1 MTAYQ
6 SMKAKLLPLGLYA
19 FSEGGAV
26 DCELKAYA
34 AELDRLYGEI
44 DTLYREAFIATAESY
59 GLSERERFAGKVRD
73 DLTVAERRALLM
85 ESEQSCYGGNDE
97 AALEQIIH
105 HLGITHYAIE
115 CRQRFSTLTVMLYE
129 TVSNWQLAALT
140 KQVKAFGPVTFNV
153 IVQ

>member
-1 MTAYQ
+1 MTAHQ
-6 SMKAKLLPLGLYA
+6 SMKTKLLPLGLYA
-19 FSEGGAV
+19 FSEGEAV

-105 HLGITHYAIE
+105 HLGITHYVIE
-115 CRQRFSTLTVMLYE
+115 CRPRFSTLTVMLYE
-129 TVSNWQLAALT
+129 TVSDWQLAALT
-140 KQVKAFGPVTFNV
+140 KQVKAFAPVTFNV
-153 IVQ
+153 TIQ